1 MRVSRVILPL
11 VLLLGAG
18 TLRADDLDGPAV
30 EALASGQAVL
40 AVAICDSALA
50 MHPGEPGLL
59 AVRGEAE
66 LVLGHVAAARRDL
79 HAVAKRSR
87 DWRRRVADPLSRAEL
102 LHGNDDAAEDLV
114 RYLDIPTGAAL
125 EVVIH
130 GPFGGRLGDVAAVAS
145 GRTEHYLVFS
155 DVGLTDGVVANLR
168 LRGEPF
174 APCRSVREVGRLLEA
189 SRRACQQ
196 FFPVPETKGLVLRAY
211 VFRAQEEFQLFGE
224 LLEGETPRDD
234 DGDFF
239 EETRVIAVDAVGGL
253 GEDARDTIFH
263 ESFHQLVSFYAPS
276 IPSWLDE
283 GLAEWFGAVA
293 EGPSGELVVGALKK
307 TNDESETRYET
318 ILAAFKD
325 GKALPLGEFVALDDE
340 EFQVE
345 DDLDR
350 NYAEGWSIA
359 HFLMAKHRS
368 LVTGYLRLL
377 HEGRTHDEAFEA
389 TFGREDLDA
398 LDKEW
403 RRYVLGL

>member
-1 MRVSRVILPL
+1 VALSRVILPL

-18 TLRADDLDGPAV
+18 AFADDLDAPAV
-30 EALASGQAVL
+30 EALASGQAAQ

-50 MHPGEPGLL
+50 THPGEPGLL

-66 LVLGHVAAARRDL
+66 LVLGRVAAARRDL

-87 DWRRRVADPLSRAEL
+87 RWRGRVADPLSRAEL

-114 RYLDIPTGAAL
+114 RFLELPAAAAL

-130 GPFGGRLGDVAAVAS
+130 GPFGARLGEVAAVAS

-168 LRGEPF
+168 ARGEPF

-196 FFPVPETKGLVLRAY
+196 IFPVPDTNGLVLRAY
-211 VFRAQEEFQLFGE
+211 VFRSQEEFQLFGE
-224 LLEGETPRDD
+224 LLQGETPRDD
-234 DGDFF
+234 DGDFY
-239 EETRVIAVDAVGGL
+239 EELRVIAVNAMGGL

-276 IPSWLDE
+276 IPTWLDE
-283 GLAEWFGAVA
+283 GLAEWFGAVTD
-293 EGPSGELVVGALKK
+293 GPSGELVVGALKK
-307 TNDESETRYET
+307 SNDETETRYET
-318 ILAAFKD
+318 ITTALKE
-325 GKALPLGEFVALDDE
+325 GKALPLGDFVALDDDG
-340 EFQVE
+340 FQVE

-359 HFLMAKHRS
+359 HFLMAKHRP
-368 LVTGYLRLL
+368 LLTEFLRLL
-377 HEGRTHDEAFEA
+377 HEGRTQEDAFAA
-389 TFGREDLDA
+389 TFGEEDLDA